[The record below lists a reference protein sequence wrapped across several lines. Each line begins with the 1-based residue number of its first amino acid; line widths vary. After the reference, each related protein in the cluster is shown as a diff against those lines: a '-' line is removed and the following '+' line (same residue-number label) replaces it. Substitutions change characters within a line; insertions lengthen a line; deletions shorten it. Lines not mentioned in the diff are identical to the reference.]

1 MRPPS
6 PASPA
11 RSARRFRR
19 RASLTLLLGGAVLLG
34 APAALPAQT
43 TAASKVYYACYVPLT
58 GTVYRIKEV
67 DVRQTCASTTHV
79 EFSWTD
85 GADALRSGQAA
96 GGDLSGSYP
105 NPTVAKLLGRALAS
119 TAPTSGQ
126 VLAFDGTQWAPKTPA
141 GGGGVTDHGALGG
154 LTDDDHPQY
163 LLGDGVR
170 SSLNGFAVTGTFNS
184 GAIPTTGAGARLM
197 WYPGKAAFRAG
208 RVDGAQWNDVS
219 VGTHSWAG
227 GFSTTASGE
236 SSTAMG
242 VATTAS
248 GGVSTAMGNG
258 TTASGIFSTAMGQNT
273 VASGIAS
280 TAMGAGTLAS
290 GNASTA
296 LGNGTTA
303 SGSSSTALG
312 RRAST
317 NGQTG
322 SFVYGDAST
331 SAEIAATAPN
341 QFVVRAQR
349 IWLGRT
355 NAVTA
360 TVGRFLET
368 STGAF
373 LSSGGTWTNSSD
385 AARKHLFERTDG
397 EDLLRGLR
405 SLPIQRWSYREEDSG
420 VRHLGPTA
428 QDFRRAFGLGD
439 SGTGIATVDADGV
452 SLLAAQALERRTRE
466 HAEALQRLSRENSQ
480 LRDELA
486 ALRAR
491 LERMEAE
498 RRPPAASPGPVSP

>member
-1 MRPPS
+1 MRPCRGPS
-6 PASPA
+6 TRAL
-11 RSARRFRR
+11 RSAC
-19 RASLTLLLGGAVLLG
+19 AGLTLLGGAVLLG
-34 APAALPAQT
+34 APAALRAQSPT
-43 TAASKVYYACYVPLT
+43 PPKVLYACYVPLT

-85 GADALRSGQAA
+85 GANALRSGQAA

-105 NPTVAKLLGRALAS
+105 DPVVAKLLGRALS
-119 TAPTSGQ
+119 SSAPSSGQ
-126 VLAFDGTQWAPKTPA
+126 VLTFDGTQWAPTTPA
-141 GGGGVTDHGALGG
+141 SGGGGVSDHGALGG

-170 SSLNGFAVTGTFNS
+170 SSLNGFAVTGTLS
-184 GAIPTTGAGARLM
+184 TGAIPATGAGVRLM

-208 RVDGAQWNDVS
+208 QVNATQWDDGF
-219 VGTHSWAG
+219 VGFHSWAG
-227 GFSTTASGE
+227 GSNTTASGN
-236 SSTAMG
+236 SSSALGNSSTASGFASTAMG
-242 VATTAS
+242 LLTDAS
-248 GGVSTAMGNG
+248 GL
-258 TTASGIFSTAMGQNT
+258 
-273 VASGIAS
+273 AS
-280 TAMGAGTLAS
+280 TAMGA
-290 GNASTA
+290 
-296 LGNGTTA
+296 
-303 SGSSSTALG
+303 
-312 RRAST
+312 RAST
-317 NGQTG
+317 NGQIG

-331 SAEIAATAPN
+331 ATRILATTPN

-349 IWLGRT
+349 IWLGRS

-360 TVGRFLET
+360 TFGRYLET

-373 LSSGGTWTNSSD
+373 LSTGGTWTNSSD

-466 HAEALQRLSRENSQ
+466 LQAEN
-480 LRDELA
+480 A
-486 ALRAR
+486 ALRNRQSALETENGALRERQTTLEKENAVLRERQTALRDHLEEMLAR
-491 LERMEAE
+491 LTRLESE
-498 RRPPAASPGPVSP
+498 RRP